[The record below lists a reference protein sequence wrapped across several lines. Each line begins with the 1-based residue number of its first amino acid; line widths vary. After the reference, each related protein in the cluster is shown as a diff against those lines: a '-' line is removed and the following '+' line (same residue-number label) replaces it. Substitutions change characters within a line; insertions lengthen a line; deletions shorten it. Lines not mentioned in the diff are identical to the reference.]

1 MKQLMVSPNLP
12 ADGRITDID
21 GLRIDFTDG
30 FGLIRAS
37 NTTPSLVVRFEGET
51 EEVLMRI
58 QDQFRQLILEI
69 KPGIALP
76 F

>member
-1 MKQLMVSPNLP
+1 MQQLMASKTLP
-12 ADGRITDID
+12 DDGRVTDID

-30 FGLIRAS
+30 FGLVRAS

-51 EEVLMRI
+51 QEVLTRI
-58 QDQFRQLILEI
+58 QDQFRQLIL
-69 KPGIALP
+69 KSNRTSLA